1 MAKLYTLKEAMP
13 KKRKH
18 DSVKLR
24 KQRNPGKQNPELLE
38 RCYQA
43 HERLRQMRET
53 RERVHRYA
61 FVDQWADLIEYKC
74 GKITE
79 REYIKKKGNI
89 PLQNNVMISIFNSVI
104 GLYEKQGTE
113 PMCIARK
120 KDAQLL
126 SDLMSATLQA
136 NWQDTS
142 QSEILKAVF
151 KDYLIG
157 GFAMTR
163 ESYEER
169 EEQYDTW
176 NDYVNPNYAFFEGG
190 SDPRHQDINLIGQLH
205 ECSREDIYNRFA
217 REEYGLTIND
227 LNRIF
232 DMDIKDRYDNTSTNI
247 NDQQTLGNLNFY
259 SPSNKNYFRV
269 IEVWTK
275 ETRTRYQCTDPIATN
290 ANDAR
295 FRVELEDIGN
305 IIAIN
310 KDRKRVYDQAGVP
323 EEDRAYIRYHQFVDV
338 FWYYTFMAPDGTVL
352 CEGENPYEHKSH
364 PYTIKLYPFVNG
376 EVHPFLGTIID
387 QQRYINRLVVMHD
400 MAARS
405 AAKGITII
413 PKSCIPDDMTPED
426 FADQFTEYDGLIF
439 YETSRLNPTA
449 RPEVITSSA
458 VQIGTTELLQLQ
470 LNLTKEI
477 TNVSGALQ
485 GKTPTAGTSAQRYS
499 MEMQNATTSLFSI
512 LNDMTAFA
520 EAVAKKKVANIKQFY
535 EDGRLIV
542 NHDGTTLMEY
552 DRMSVRD
559 VMFNVS
565 VKELGASAAYQKS
578 IDETGQ
584 MLLQMGAID
593 VLTYLEASSVPG
605 KDMYI
610 AAIQR
615 RQQLNDMLAQQQQQ
629 LAAQQQQMSPEQLQQ
644 SNQNVQNAQQML
656 QVA

>member
-1 MAKLYTLKEAMP
+1 
-13 KKRKH
+13 
-18 DSVKLR
+18 
-24 KQRNPGKQNPELLE
+24 
-38 RCYQA
+38 
-43 HERLRQMRET
+43 
-53 RERVHRYA
+53 
-61 FVDQWADLIEYKC
+61 
-74 GKITE
+74 
-79 REYIKKKGNI
+79 
-89 PLQNNVMISIFNSVI
+89 
-104 GLYEKQGTE
+104 
-113 PMCIARK
+113 
-120 KDAQLL
+120 
-126 SDLMSATLQA
+126 
-136 NWQDTS
+136 
-142 QSEILKAVF
+142 
-151 KDYLIG
+151 
-157 GFAMTR
+157 
-163 ESYEER
+163 
-169 EEQYDTW
+169 
-176 NDYVNPNYAFFEGG
+176 
-190 SDPRHQDINLIGQLH
+190 
-205 ECSREDIYNRFA
+205 
-217 REEYGLTIND
+217 
-227 LNRIF
+227 
-232 DMDIKDRYDNTSTNI
+232 
-247 NDQQTLGNLNFY
+247 
-259 SPSNKNYFRV
+259 
-269 IEVWTK
+269 
-275 ETRTRYQCTDPIATN
+275 
-290 ANDAR
+290 
-295 FRVELEDIGN
+295 
-305 IIAIN
+305 
-310 KDRKRVYDQAGVP
+310 
-323 EEDRAYIRYHQFVDV
+323 
-338 FWYYTFMAPDGTVL
+338 MAPDGTVL

-520 EAVAKKKVANIKQFY
+520 EAVVKKKVANIKQFY